1 MKTIYTIGY
10 EGRNISEFINLLK
23 KNNIKLVIDVRRNP
37 VSRKT
42 GFSKNQ
48 FRKHLI
54 KEGINYISKIE
65 LGVPNSLR
73 NKLKEDKDYNYFF
86 NQYKEYLKFNLT
98 GHIALQN
105 LQEILKGNEILLCY
119 EKDYTKCHRKIIAE
133 QIKGFKIVHI

>member
-54 KEGINYISKIE
+54 KEGINYISKTE
-65 LGVPNSLR
+65 LGVSNNLR